1 MHGWKS
7 TCKLCSTLFSWVL
20 VYTVEQTVEMWS
32 ISHNNTCAHMIY
44 HYQCSQFGI
53 DLFSSLFS
61 LSWPCE
67 YSAHMSISWPFL
79 IRYLQVP
86 SASIGFMY
94 NILVM
99 EVDIRTCHWNVG
111 IVVSWFDTGKRPPF
125 PQWAFIG
132 PSKFLDLNHSLVHCR
147 LFSLLF
153 SMHTCLWLGRNG
165 TYMSRHD
172 GTFSFELSNNFQC
185 EDGIS
190 WASWT

>member
-1 MHGWKS
+1 
-7 TCKLCSTLFSWVL
+7 
-20 VYTVEQTVEMWS
+20 MWS

-132 PSKFLDLNHSLVHCR
+132 PSKFLDLNHTVWFIVDYFPS
-147 LFSLLF
+147 
-153 SMHTCLWLGRNG
+153 
-165 TYMSRHD
+165 Y
-172 GTFSFELSNNFQC
+172 FQC
-185 EDGIS
+185 ILVYDLVAMELIWVVMMGPFLLSFPTIS
-190 WASWT
+190 NVKMEFPEPLEPSFTTSTIQVLICNHPMLMAKKKC